1 MRNFIKY
8 ITLFLLVFSYTF
20 SAFAEPISVITGSTH
35 LETKEV
41 CCCGEVEENSCC
53 ASSCSIEK
61 SHQHETPLQFGFTT
75 IPSFVVATASFFSY
89 VKLENKEEKNE
100 ISFLEFFSDS
110 FSPKEKSIRDFLIL
124 KHTSSS
130 LV

>member
-1 MRNFIKY
+1 MRHLPKY
-8 ITLFLLVFSYTF
+8 ITLFVLIISYIFSV
-20 SAFAEPISVITGSTH
+20 FAEPISIILDSIH

-41 CCCGEVEENSCC
+41 CCCGEVEDNSCC
-53 ASSCSIEK
+53 ASSCSLEQ

-75 IPSFVVATASFFSY
+75 IPSYVVSSASFVSN
-89 VKLENKEEKNE
+89 VKLENKEENNE
-100 ISFLEFFSDS
+100 ISFLEIIQDS

>member
-1 MRNFIKY
+1 MRHLPKY
-8 ITLFLLVFSYTF
+8 ITLFVLIISYIFSV
-20 SAFAEPISVITGSTH
+20 FAEPISIILDSTH

-41 CCCGEVEENSCC
+41 CCCGEVEDNSCC
-53 ASSCSIEK
+53 ASSCSLEQ

-75 IPSFVVATASFFSY
+75 IPSYVVSSASFVSN
-89 VKLENKEEKNE
+89 VKLENKEENNE
-100 ISFLEFFSDS
+100 ISFLEIIQDS